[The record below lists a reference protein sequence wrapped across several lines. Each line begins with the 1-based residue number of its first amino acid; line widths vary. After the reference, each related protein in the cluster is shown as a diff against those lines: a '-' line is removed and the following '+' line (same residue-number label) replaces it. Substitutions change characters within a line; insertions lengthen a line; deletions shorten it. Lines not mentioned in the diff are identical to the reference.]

1 VLEAFADLGDEYY
14 PGSRERRQTVP
25 APRPPGVEAD
35 PLGPGEVMVL
45 RGREVEF
52 YRIGQVARAI
62 NRKSSTLRMWEL
74 KGILPPSGYQ
84 TASADPRGVRRL
96 YTRAQAEGIIRLAK
110 STGIMDASSRPPL
123 HAFKDMVWELFNE
136 LKGAAR

>member
-1 VLEAFADLGDEYY
+1 MLGA
-14 PGSRERRQTVP
+14 GT
-25 APRPPGVEAD
+25 
-35 PLGPGEVMVL
+35 VMVL

-52 YRIGQVARAI
+52 YTIGQVARAI
-62 NRKSSTLRMWEL
+62 NRKSSTLRMWEH

-84 TASADPRGVRRL
+84 KPSKDPRGVRRL

-110 STGIMDASSRPPL
+110 ATGIMDASSRHSL
-123 HAFKDMVWELFNE
+123 HDFKAWVWELFNE